1 MAYRLGQYNK
11 NNPAENSRFMTL
23 KTDGQVRRQQAKSD
37 EGITLTGKIFTN
49 ECIQTSLVSNTNY
62 YFHGKIKR
70 MSSPQEF
77 YIKLITYKGE
87 STALD
92 GAEQY
97 IKTISIG
104 GGDVH
109 DWVDVEFIFSPLTN
123 NFDAILFE
131 LVRTVEDYREEP
143 RYPII
148 IYEELSVINN
158 LITGYHFIKGG
169 LQSRPGLMMCVN
181 GEEIRISRTGLYEVR
196 ENTVPI
202 TFFSVVNSAKEDTT
216 ILEDTIAAKNAAWD
230 AATDKSTVGSA
241 CLFDRS
247 KSRVIDNFILDYIHE
262 VQD

>member
-1 MAYRLGQYNK
+1 MAFQLGQYNK
-11 NNPAENSRFMTL
+11 NNHAEDSRFMTL
-23 KTDGQVRRQQAKSD
+23 KTDGQVRRQRAKSD
-37 EGITLTGKIFTN
+37 EGIGASGSIFTN
-49 ECIQTSLVSNTNY
+49 ECVETSLLSNTNY

-70 MSSPQEF
+70 MTSPQEF
-77 YIKLITYKGE
+77 YIKLITYTGE
-87 STALD
+87 STAQE
-92 GAEQY
+92 GPEQY
-97 IKTISIG
+97 IKTIVIG
-104 GGDVH
+104 GGDEH
-109 DWVDVEFIFSPLTN
+109 DWADVEFIFSPLTN
-123 NFDAILFE
+123 DFDAILFE
-131 LVRTVEDYREEP
+131 LVRNVDDYRQDT
-143 RYPII
+143 RYPVI

-169 LQSRPGLMMCVN
+169 LQSRPGLIMCVN